1 MTTDTLQ
8 QSWDAWIAKHGLGV
22 PLPVAPTK
30 PKKTPSQ
37 RLAEA
42 GFKRRLSARSLPSDE

>member
-8 QSWDAWIAKHGLGV
+8 QSWDAWVAKHGLGV

-30 PKKTPSQ
+30 QKTPSQ
-37 RLAEA
+37 LLAEA

>member
-8 QSWDAWIAKHGLGV
+8 QAWDAWVAKYGLGV
-22 PLPVAPTK
+22 PPPQLK
-30 PKKTPSQ
+30 PKTPSQ
-37 RLAEA
+37 LLAEA

>member
-8 QSWDAWIAKHGLGV
+8 QAWSEWVRSHGMGF

-30 PKKTPSQ
+30 QKTPSQ
-37 RLAEA
+37 LLAEA